1 MRVDFKIFSYAEVP
15 PSAEETL
22 LLAACRGQSSG
33 CLQIK
38 MLNSHF
44 LFQSYACLSDT
55 MLPAVMKMDSTSETV
70 SQSKYMFSFTSVTM
84 VKVSLLSNRN
94 PINTEIA
101 IKELGIHVIGL
112 AMFLLGGLWALR
124 S

>member
-1 MRVDFKIFSYAEVP
+1 MR
-15 PSAEETL
+15 
-22 LLAACRGQSSG
+22 G
-33 CLQIK
+33 
-38 MLNSHF
+38 
-44 LFQSYACLSDT
+44 
-55 MLPAVMKMDSTSETV
+55 MDSTSETV

-101 IKELGIHVIGL
+101 IKELGIDVIGL

>member
-1 MRVDFKIFSYAEVP
+1 MR
-15 PSAEETL
+15 
-22 LLAACRGQSSG
+22 G
-33 CLQIK
+33 
-38 MLNSHF
+38 
-44 LFQSYACLSDT
+44 
-55 MLPAVMKMDSTSETV
+55 MDSTSETV